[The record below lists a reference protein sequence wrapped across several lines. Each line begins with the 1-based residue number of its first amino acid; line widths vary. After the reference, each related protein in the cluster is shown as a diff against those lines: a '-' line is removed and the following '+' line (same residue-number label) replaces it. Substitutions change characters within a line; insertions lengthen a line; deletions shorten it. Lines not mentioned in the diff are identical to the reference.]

1 MSTQIT
7 QQALPT
13 GTWSAD
19 TVHSTVGF
27 AVPYLAGTFHG
38 TFSDFEARLSDGVL
52 RGTAEVGSVQV
63 QDPNLTAHLQSPEFF
78 DAERYPQLRFE
89 AREISRSGDQV
100 TIAGELTLKGHTEA
114 VEISGQRHRSG
125 PGSIRRRAFR
135 PPARDDR
142 RSNEVRPRLE
152 QPASQRGPG
161 AGQRRHAHRRPAA
174 GQGVLVRVLGISG
187 SLRRDSHN
195 TALLRAAGELVEEQ
209 GAEFELFD
217 GLKAIPPYDQ
227 DDDVGS
233 GPMAVAR
240 LRRAIA
246 DADAVLFATPEYNS
260 SIPGVLKNAIDWA
273 SRPLAANPLR
283 NKPVAVIGA
292 STGMFGAVWAQAE
305 LRKVLGATGARVS
318 DVELAVGHA
327 HEHLDP
333 AGHPVDPTQE
343 EALRDTVRV
352 LLGEREIAEVAA

>member
-1 MSTQIT
+1 M
-7 QQALPT
+7 
-13 GTWSAD
+13 
-19 TVHSTVGF
+19 
-27 AVPYLAGTFHG
+27 
-38 TFSDFEARLSDGVL
+38 
-52 RGTAEVGSVQV
+52 
-63 QDPNLTAHLQSPEFF
+63 
-78 DAERYPQLRFE
+78 
-89 AREISRSGDQV
+89 
-100 TIAGELTLKGHTEA
+100 
-114 VEISGQRHRSG
+114 
-125 PGSIRRRAFR
+125 
-135 PPARDDR
+135 
-142 RSNEVRPRLE
+142 
-152 QPASQRGPG
+152 
-161 AGQRRHAHRRPAA
+161 
-174 GQGVLVRVLGISG
+174 RVLGISG

-217 GLKAIPPYDQ
+217 SLKAIPPYDQ

-233 GPMAVAR
+233 GPLAVAR

-273 SRPLAANPLR
+273 SRPLAANSLR

-305 LRKVLGATGARVS
+305 LRKVLGAAGARVS
-318 DVELAVGHA
+318 EVELAVGHA

-333 AGHPVDPTQE
+333 GGHPVDPTQQ
-343 EALRDTVRV
+343 EALRDSIRL